1 MKFQPLGKRVLIQR
15 EEETKTTA
23 SGIIIPDNASKEK
36 PSIVE
41 IGKECEGVN
50 IGDQVAFAKY
60 SGSEITLEEDK
71 KYLILNLEDVLGI
84 IKQERQKNGKRD

>member
-1 MKFQPLGKRVLIQR
+1 MKFQPLGKRVLIER
-15 EEETKTTA
+15 EEETKITA

-36 PSIVE
+36 PSIGKIVE

-60 SGSEITLEEDK
+60 SGSEITLGDK
-71 KYLILNLEDVLGI
+71 KYLILNLEDVLGV
-84 IKQERQKNGKRD
+84 IKIK